1 MLYTKDDIDAKC
13 PKTSRFYWYSP
24 KYFAWGE
31 IWRIFSQETKWLI
44 GKPKSKTNDLMKKHQ
59 LNI

>member
-1 MLYTKDDIDAKC
+1 MQNAQKRQ
-13 PKTSRFYWYSP
+13 RFTGISP